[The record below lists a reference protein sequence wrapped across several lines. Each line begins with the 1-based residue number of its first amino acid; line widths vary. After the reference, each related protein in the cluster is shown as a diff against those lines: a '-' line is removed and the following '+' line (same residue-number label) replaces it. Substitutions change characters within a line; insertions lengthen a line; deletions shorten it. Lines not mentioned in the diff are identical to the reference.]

1 VADFVRARI
10 SQWEASGEIS
20 ARTAEHH
27 RQLLAHQIAPHLGT
41 KVLRK
46 LRPLDIEG
54 WHTTL
59 RNTGRVRG
67 GGGVAA
73 QTIGHAHR
81 LLSKALRDTVPLS
94 ADTSLATPQHT

>member
-1 VADFVRARI
+1 VADFVRARV

-20 ARTAEHH
+20 ARTAERQ

-81 LLSKALRDTVPLS
+81 LLS
-94 ADTSLATPQHT
+94 